1 MASPFEKIPFKLSS
15 LVEPLKNNPQMS
27 QIGEMLSPIFKP
39 SVDALNSIGNQFKS
53 AIDQYQSGETAQQ
66 SSPFQ
71 PLTNVI
77 APAVNP
83 GVATSFNSTPLAM
96 PKKTNYLDELF
107 NKYKGMYAFSS
118 VDFNPFDNDDKRGK
132 GLYG

>member
-39 SVDALNSIGNQFKS
+39 RVDALNSIGSQFKS
-53 AIDQYQSGETAQQ
+53 AIDQYQTSAKAQQ
-66 SSPFQ
+66 PQQ
-71 PLTNVI
+71 PLTNII

-83 GVATSFNSTPLAM
+83 GIATSFNSTPLAM

>member
-53 AIDQYQSGETAQQ
+53 AIDQYQTSAKAQQ
-66 SSPFQ
+66 PQQ
-71 PLTNVI
+71 PLTNII
-77 APAVNP
+77 APAVNS